1 MREKYPPT
9 KHITATGFA
18 DAYYKLV
25 STCLKEGAIK
35 KRFYGKPVNTYDI
48 VSLTEI
54 NKPLLEPMLHPN
66 FPTKELHLK
75 EYEKQ
80 WDRDYD
86 WKKQGFEYNYMD
98 RLINYPIV
106 HNSNEDF
113 VNFKEESENEYYHKA
128 SEIHNYWFIDQL
140 KVIRENI
147 AKRIEKGGDCLV
159 SNRDQ
164 VITWIPD
171 RDMFVSEDQPCM
183 QRIQFFIYEY
193 PILGKEHSQSKIK
206 LYKKGKA
213 EFHVSWRSRDGYAAW
228 NSNMIGLTKILNK
241 EIFEPNDLELIRVVD
256 FCNSFHIYEGDW
268 EEATKVK
275 PVQMNP
281 QMMRY

>member
-1 MREKYPPT
+1 MNHPKYPPT

-18 DAYYKLV
+18 DAYYKLL

-80 WDRDYD
+80 WNRDYD
-86 WKKQGFEYNYMD
+86 WIKQGFEYNYMN
-98 RLINYPIV
+98 RLIKYPIS
-106 HNSNEDF
+106 HENAAYTNNSYLDD
-113 VNFKEESENEYYHKA
+113 YYRH
-128 SEIHNYWFIDQL
+128 SPEVPTIDQL

-147 AKRIEKGGDCLV
+147 AKRIEKGGECLV

-164 VITWIPD
+164 VITWVPD

-193 PILGKEHSQSKIK
+193 PILGKENSQSKIK

-228 NSNMIGLTKILNK
+228 NSNMIGLTKMLNK
-241 EIFEPNDLELIRVVD
+241 EIFEPNNLELIRVID

-268 EEATKVK
+268 ESASKVK
-275 PVQMNP
+275 PVQINP